1 MTDWDTIHR
10 TFVEAF
16 RAGWDRPHPHA
27 WDEFLDDHTS
37 FVQPMLQDG
46 TGPEFWWEETIRTL
60 GLMPDLRADVLNWSG
75 TGEHLFIHIRFTATL
90 GGKPVTWDAVDALRL
105 ADTGMLIHRESFFD
119 SLPVAATLIGRP
131 RSWWAWWRSG
141 IGPLTSRR
149 RFLRRPRVLPDVSL
163 TATTPGGI

>member
-10 TFVEAF
+10 TFVEAS

-27 WDEFLDDHTS
+27 WDEFLDDRTT
-37 FVQPMLQDG
+37 FVQPMLRNG
-46 TGPEFWWEETIRTL
+46 AGRAFWWEETIRTL

-75 TGEHLFIHIRFTATL
+75 TGEHLYVHIGFTATL
-90 GGKPVTWDAVDALRL
+90 GGKPIRWEAVDALRL
-105 ADTGMLIHRESFFD
+105 SDAGVLLHRESFFD
-119 SLPVAATLIGRP
+119 SLPVAASLVGRP

-149 RFLRRPRVLPDVSL
+149 RFLPRLNPSPT
-163 TATTPGGI
+163 TATAGGT